1 MSASAF
7 TYSFRVRWP
16 EVDAQGV
23 VFNGHYLSYAD
34 HAGTEFYRHLGLLD
48 ADLDDLRQSYVVDAQ
63 LSFKASAHN
72 DDWLTTTVRP
82 ERIGT
87 SSFTLLYE
95 IRRDETLLTEIRM
108 TYVRALNGKS
118 LPLSDTFRQ
127 ILTPT

>member
-48 ADLDDLRQSYVVDAQ
+48 ADLEDLRQTYVVDAQ
-63 LSFKASAHN
+63 ISFKASALN
-72 DDWLTTTVRP
+72 DDLLTTTVKV
-82 ERIGT
+82 ERLGT

-108 TYVRALNGKS
+108 TYVRALNGQS
-118 LPLSDTFRQ
+118 LPLSNAFRTL
-127 ILTPT
+127 LTPT